1 MRQLKNLLN
10 FIFFVL
16 AFLVIDVELSFS
28 QEYKYEYGLM
38 GGTASYLG
46 DVNKTNLFKNPSL
59 SGGFVFRHNLSFR
72 WAMKYNLVAGSI
84 YGNSKNSNNH
94 FPFDKEYSFSRTF
107 FDLSAQVEFNF
118 LPYSDKYSYSGTK
131 PYTPYVFTGLGLTYA
146 TGGDDFFNINAPFG
160 VGFKYKL
167 KNRVNIGLEFSLR
180 KFFVDDFDVVD
191 SSETYTLDSP
201 YGIESSRLKN
211 QDWYSLTLLFLTWEF
226 GLRKD
231 PCR

>member
-1 MRQLKNLLN
+1 MRYLKNLLN
-10 FIFFVL
+10 FIFSVL
-16 AFLVIDVELSFS
+16 AFLVIGVEHSFS
-28 QEYKYEYGLM
+28 QEYKYEYGLI

-46 DVNKTNLFKNPSL
+46 DVNKTNLLMNPRF
-59 SGGFVFRHNLSFR
+59 SGGLVFRQNLTFQWS
-72 WAMKYNLVAGSI
+72 MKYNLVAGNV
-84 YGNSKNSNNH
+84 YGNSKNFDNH
-94 FPFDKEYSFSRTF
+94 FPFAKEYSFSRTF
-107 FDLSAQVEFNF
+107 FDLSVQIEFNF

-131 PYTPYVFTGLGLTYA
+131 PYTPYMFTGLGLTYA
-146 TGGDDFFNINAPFG
+146 LGGDDFFNINAPFG

-180 KFFVDDFDVVD
+180 KLFVDDFDVLD
-191 SSETYTLDSP
+191 SSETYTLNEP
-201 YGIESSRLKN
+201 YGIASSRLKN